1 MVSNHIFKRHNKT
14 LMLYHLV
21 CPAKYRRKIFGPEVK
36 KTLKTVCLE
45 LIQPNYEIHFVEIGT
60 DKDHVHFLLQSVP
73 MMLPSRMVQT
83 IKSITAKEIFANN
96 PEVKKDLRGGHFWTS
111 GYYLNTVG
119 KFGNEKVI
127 ARYVKEQGNQYNQVH
142 RDQLA
147 MFDGIS

>member
-1 MVSNHIFKRHNKT
+1 
-14 LMLYHLV
+14 MLYHLV
-21 CPAKYRRKIFGPEVK
+21 CPAKYRRKIFGHEVEQ
-36 KTLKTVCLE
+36 TLKTVCLE

-73 MMLPSRMVQT
+73 MMLPSRIVQT